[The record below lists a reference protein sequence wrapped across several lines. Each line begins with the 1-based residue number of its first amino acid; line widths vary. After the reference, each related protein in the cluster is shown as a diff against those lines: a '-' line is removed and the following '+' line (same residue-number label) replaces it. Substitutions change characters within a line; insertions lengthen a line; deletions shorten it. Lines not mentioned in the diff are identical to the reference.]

1 MLVKYNLAH
10 VPVAGLTRED
20 VRKKN
25 KNTHKLLS
33 LNKRSNPANTEITL
47 ESNFTQICKRTSAAV
62 QPGGEL

>member
-20 VRKKN
+20 MRKKN
-25 KNTHKLLS
+25 MHKLLS

-47 ESNFTQICKRTSAAV
+47 ESNFTQIQKRTSAAV